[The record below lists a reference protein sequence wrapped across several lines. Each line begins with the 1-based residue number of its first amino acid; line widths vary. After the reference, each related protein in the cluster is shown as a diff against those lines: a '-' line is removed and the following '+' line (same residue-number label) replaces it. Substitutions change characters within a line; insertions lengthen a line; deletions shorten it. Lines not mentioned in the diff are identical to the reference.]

1 MTPTKTR
8 KLAFCVGIGVSIAVV
23 YLLFFCSKPVEVISQ
38 TNNEL
43 FTYSSTK
50 LSSATRKVP
59 TVPTKEPTLFLPLT
73 VKRTPENRK
82 EIAIVVIIANNKT
95 IHEYVLP
102 LATLRCYAQAHGYLL
117 LEINLERE
125 PEYVKACPNKDF
137 MFQRH
142 CVMANLMKKSP
153 EIEWFAFL
161 DADIGVVNPNHLIE
175 EFTHPAADLI
185 FYNRLYNYEIT
196 SGAYLAKNTEFARLF
211 LGHWGSYEYKVKPGT
226 LHGTDNGAIS
236 VTSASQFASTVT
248 FAGSLSRLLLCHLC
262 SRATGGMH
270 ENLAQ
275 LPLAS
280 NYDDL
285 FRYESCARG
294 ILGPAEWFRNGNGTI
309 RQLAHGRGYWSRDGW
324 QTGSKWSDED
334 FMFHGWKENKRNGE
348 WKSMFTVEDF
358 NPALCKDPS
367 TVHLSFAYKPAFHAD
382 VAEIRKRLLKVGY
395 KSYEEHLKRLQD
407 IIHIQLKKAGI

>member
-8 KLAFCVGIGVSIAVV
+8 KLAFVLESEF
-23 YLLFFCSKPVEVISQ
+23 LLPS
-38 TNNEL
+38 
-43 FTYSSTK
+43 FTFYSSAQNPSK
-50 LSSATRKVP
+50 SSHKPITSSTRKVP

-275 LPLAS
+275 LP
-280 NYDDL
+280 
-285 FRYESCARG
+285 SCARG

-395 KSYEEHLKRLQD
+395 KKLRRAFETTPRYHSHSAEKGGYLMFSQNLFYGF
-407 IIHIQLKKAGI
+407 IIVLSFLFQ